1 MRRAFLV
8 IAALPLALAG
18 CNGNGDATSPSTST
32 SSSTSSTTSHTTSS
46 SSAQASPSTAA
57 TPTTAMEMASPTA
70 VPEQTANP
78 PEAAQPTPD
87 VEQTAVNDGAGEAVN
102 PATVPFA
109 NGGTCAAAECG
120 YGTDDNGNPNPS
132 SGELQTL
139 YGCEEGYIT
148 DAALCEAVR
157 AKAEQYGW

>member
-18 CNGNGDATSPSTST
+18 CNSNGDATSPPT
-32 SSSTSSTTSHTTSS
+32 STSSTTSPTTSS
-46 SSAQASPSTAA
+46 SSAQASSSTAG
-57 TPTTAMEMASPTA
+57 TPTTTMEMASPTA
-70 VPEQTANP
+70 IPKQTANP

-87 VEQTAVNDGAGEAVN
+87 VEQTAVDDGAGEAVN

-120 YGTDDNGNPNPS
+120 YGTDDNGKPNPS

-139 YGCEEGYIT
+139 HGCEEGYIT